1 MKTSLYSA
9 KEDIT
14 VSSIEKIVPS
24 SGSLDDVIIL
34 LVLS

>member
-9 KEDIT
+9 KGDIT
-14 VSSIEKIVPS
+14 LSSIEEIVPS
-24 SGSLDDVIIL
+24 SGSLDDVITL